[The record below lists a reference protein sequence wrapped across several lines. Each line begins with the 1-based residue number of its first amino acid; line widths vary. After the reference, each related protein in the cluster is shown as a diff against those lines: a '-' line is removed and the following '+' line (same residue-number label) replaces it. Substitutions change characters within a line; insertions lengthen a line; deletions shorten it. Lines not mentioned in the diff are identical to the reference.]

1 MTTENV
7 ELVEVSPRDGIQNEQ
22 AILTTEDKLT
32 LIAMARDAG
41 LRRAEITSFV
51 NPARV
56 PQMADA
62 DAVAAGRPGGIRAI
76 GLALNARGFDRA
88 VAAGLDEA
96 NFVVVASETF
106 SRRNQGVST
115 SDSVAAFG
123 EVAGRAR
130 GGLGLGVTVAAAFGC
145 PFEGEVP
152 LARLMEVVEAVAAH
166 GPDELSLADTIGVA
180 TPRDVALRVGEVRA
194 AFPDLPLRLHLHDTR
209 NTGIANAWAGLE
221 AGVRRLDASLGGTGG
236 CPFAPRATGNVATE
250 DLVYMLE
257 RSGVATGVDLDAA
270 IRAAEWLEARL
281 GHPVP
286 GQVMKA
292 GGFPSARAA

>member
-1 MTTENV
+1 VIEMGQ
-7 ELVEVSPRDGIQNEQ
+7 LLAGPFCGQLMADFGAEV
-22 AILTTEDKLT
+22 
-32 LIAMARDAG
+32 
-41 LRRAEITSFV
+41 TSFV

-62 DAVAAGRPGGIRAI
+62 DDVAARRPPGLRAI
-76 GLALNARGFDRA
+76 GLTLNMRGFMRA

-106 SRRNQGVST
+106 NRRNQGAST
-115 SDSVAAFG
+115 FESAAAFG
-123 EVAGRAR
+123 EAVEDAPDGI
-130 GGLGLGVTVAAAFGC
+130 GLGVTVAAAFGC

-166 GPDELSLADTIGVA
+166 GPHELSLADTIGVA
-180 TPRDVALRVGEVRA
+180 TPRDVTERVGAVRE

-209 NTGIANAWAGLE
+209 NTGIANAWAGIE
-221 AGVRRLDASLGGTGG
+221 AGVRRLDASFGGTGG

-292 GGFPSARAA
+292 GGFPAPRRAA